1 MNRIAKKFKELK
13 KRKGEKALIPFTV
26 VGDPDYRTS
35 LKIVKVLAKHADL
48 LELGL

>member
-1 MNRIAKKFKELK
+1 MNRISKTFRKLK
-13 KRKGEKALIPFTV
+13 KKGEKALIPFTV